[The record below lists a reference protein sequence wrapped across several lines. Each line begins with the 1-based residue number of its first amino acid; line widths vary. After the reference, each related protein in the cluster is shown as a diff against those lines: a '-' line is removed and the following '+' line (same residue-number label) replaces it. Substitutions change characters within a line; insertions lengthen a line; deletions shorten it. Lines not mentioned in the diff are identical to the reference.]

1 MASTT
6 TGALGPWWVHP
17 HISVRNTAVTLLGLY
32 KQQISFTVWK
42 SWAHTEEQT
51 RNSSELGKTNSSR
64 VVLLVH
70 SETKPAE
77 RKGRRISCAQGVNC
91 RYSVPPKT
99 KTRGTIQCFTHTHAH
114 TCTHAHTYTHALTQ
128 LKTRLPSVGNSSNK
142 RNRSKLL
149 LNLFDSIYFLFWPI
163 VVQENISILNLV
175 MYCRVSSIGKKHRG
189 IASFIASVQT
199 KVMEIFF
206 FFSFP
211 FLLQEYIG
219 DHCFP

>member
-1 MASTT
+1 M
-6 TGALGPWWVHP
+6 
-17 HISVRNTAVTLLGLY
+17 
-32 KQQISFTVWK
+32 
-42 SWAHTEEQT
+42 
-51 RNSSELGKTNSSR
+51 
-64 VVLLVH
+64 VH

-77 RKGRRISCAQGVNC
+77 RKGRRISSAQGVNC
-91 RYSVPPKT
+91 RYSVPQKN
-99 KTRGTIQCFTHTHAH
+99 KNQRHNAVLYTHTHAH
-114 TCTHAHTYTHALTQ
+114 ARMHRRAHTHTHKQ

-175 MYCRVSSIGKKHRG
+175 MYCRVSSIGKKYRG

-206 FFSFP
+206 FFFP

>member
-1 MASTT
+1 MMSTPSHLSEEHSCDSAGSLQT
-6 TGALGPWWVHP
+6 TDFLYSLEKLSTHRGANTQQLRTRENKLLEGCAVGPL
-17 HISVRNTAVTLLGLY
+17 RNKTSRE
-32 KQQISFTVWK
+32 K
-42 SWAHTEEQT
+42 
-51 RNSSELGKTNSSR
+51 GKKNLMCPR
-64 VVLLVH
+64 CKLQVQ
-70 SETKPAE
+70 
-77 RKGRRISCAQGVNC
+77 C
-91 RYSVPPKT
+91 PPKNKNQRHNSVLYT
-99 KTRGTIQCFTHTHAH
+99 Y